1 MRLEGLQKS
10 IRKVLVMQRN
20 INFTVVRCLL
30 ENKEEINIKFLPF
43 YGFVYSKSPFMIPN
57 QYSICPFIE
66 FKKSCFDV
74 M

>member
-1 MRLEGLQKS
+1 MRLEAVQKS

-20 INFTVVRCLL
+20 INFTAVRCLL

-43 YGFVYSKSPFMIPN
+43 YGFVYSKSPFMVPN
-57 QYSICPFIE
+57 QYSICPFIV